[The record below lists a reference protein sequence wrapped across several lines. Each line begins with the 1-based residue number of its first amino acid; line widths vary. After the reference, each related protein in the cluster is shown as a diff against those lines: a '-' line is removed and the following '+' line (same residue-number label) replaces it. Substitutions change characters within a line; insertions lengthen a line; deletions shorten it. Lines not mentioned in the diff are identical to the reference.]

1 MAVRTRGLIADYT
14 IWMQAAGRAD
24 LTITQRTRQAVRLC
38 DALDPLTA
46 TERDLLAYLAHPAWA
61 PATRAAERAGV
72 RCFCQWL
79 VFAGLRDDDPS
90 ARLPRVKVP
99 PPCPHPASDAALS
112 RAREQA
118 VTPWQACMVELAT
131 TAGLRRAEIAG
142 LRFTDIVDTA
152 DGPLLRVT
160 GKGRRTRVVPI
171 SADLAAR
178 VRALEPE
185 WVFPGR
191 SPGTHMNANHVG
203 TILSDL
209 LGPTASA
216 HYLRHRFA
224 SQAYARSHDLLA
236 VQQLLGHSTPTTT
249 QGYVALEPADL
260 RRAAGAA

>member
-1 MAVRTRGLIADYT
+1 VSTRGIVADYT

-24 LTITQRTRQAVRLC
+24 LTVTQRTRQATRLC

-46 TERDLLAYLAHPAWA
+46 TERDLLAYLSNRDWA

-72 RCFCQWL
+72 RCFMGWL
-79 VFAGLRDDDPS
+79 RDSGLRQDDPS
-90 ARLPRVKVP
+90 ARLPKVKVP
-99 PPCPHPASDAALS
+99 PPCPHPASDAALA
-112 RAREQA
+112 RARAQA

-131 TAGLRRAEIAG
+131 VAGLRRAEIAG
-142 LRFTDIVDTA
+142 LRFTDIVDTD

-160 GKGRRTRVVPI
+160 GKGRRTRVIPI
-171 SADLAAR
+171 PADLAAR

-185 WVFPGR
+185 YVFPGR
-191 SPGTHMNANHVG
+191 SPGSHMNANHVG

-209 LGPTASA
+209 LGPSASA

-224 SQAYARSHDLLA
+224 SQAYSRSHDLLA
-236 VQQLLGHSTPTTT
+236 VQQLLGHSSPATT
-249 QGYVALEPADL
+249 QGYVRLDPGDL

>member
-1 MAVRTRGLIADYT
+1 MSTRGIVADYT

-24 LTITQRTRQAVRLC
+24 LTVTQRTRQATRLC

-46 TERDLLAYLAHPAWA
+46 TERDLLAYLSNRAWK

-72 RCFCQWL
+72 RCFMRWL
-79 VFAGLRDDDPS
+79 NDSGIRTDDPS
-90 ARLPRVKVP
+90 ARLPKVKVP
-99 PPCPHPASDAALS
+99 PPCPHPASDAALA
-112 RAREQA
+112 RARAQA

-131 TAGLRRAEIAG
+131 VAGLRRAEIAG
-142 LRFTDIVDTA
+142 LRFTDIVDTD

-160 GKGRRTRVVPI
+160 GKGRRTRVIPI
-171 SADLAAR
+171 PADLAAR

-185 WVFPGR
+185 YVFPGR
-191 SPGTHMNANHVG
+191 SPGSHMNANHVG

-209 LGPTASA
+209 LGPSASA

-224 SQAYARSHDLLA
+224 SQAYSRSHDLLA

-249 QGYVALEPADL
+249 QTYVSITGGDL